1 MLASLAAGIVALA
14 GLYLVVLGVT
24 ALVAPQRAGRFLLAH
39 AGTPALH
46 YLEMALRLAVGAAL
60 VVHAPRMAAS
70 QVFLVVGG
78 IVLATTAC
86 LLLVPWR
93 WHRRIA
99 ERTVPQ
105 ALRFITVLGL
115 CSLALGGF
123 VLLAILRPGSGLGD

>member
-14 GLYLVVLGVT
+14 GLYLIVLGVT
-24 ALVAPQRAGRFLLAH
+24 ALLAPQRAGRFLLAH
-39 AGTPALH
+39 AGSPALH

-60 VVHAPRMAAS
+60 VVLAPRMAAS
-70 QVFLVVGG
+70 QVFLVVGW

-115 CSLALGGF
+115 FSLALGAF
-123 VLLAILRPGSGLGD
+123 VLLAIRHPGNGLGD